1 MTLEILDNNGIMTL
15 KIMKAINKKVAEE
28 EVLHKKLYKLSLKL
42 YDLIYQKFLES
53 ETYASLAGGILR
65 AEFGLDDQE
74 VANLPSILKEIVS
87 VAAVVEK
94 NGQKVTIHI
103 NMCENDVDLS
113 SVGTYISESK
123 RGSFL
128 ISWLYWLLIKGE
140 SVVVPEFSIWLKPG
154 AGRSEMAFMFLP
166 EDGGYYSVDGQFSG
180 VFGDNWVTRTLRDSR
195 EEISKMISRT
205 MNNRM
210 KK

>member
-1 MTLEILDNNGIMTL
+1 MTLEILDSNGIMTL
-15 KIMKAINKKVAEE
+15 KIMKAINKKVAHE

-65 AEFGLDDQE
+65 AEFGLDDKE
-74 VANLPSILKEIVS
+74 VANLPEILRQIVS

-113 SVGTYISESK
+113 SVGTYVSESK

-128 ISWLYWLLIKGE
+128 INWLYWLLIQGE
-140 SVVVPEFSIWLKPG
+140 RVVVPEFSIWLKPG

-180 VFGDNWVTRTLRDSR
+180 VFGDNWVTRTLRDNR